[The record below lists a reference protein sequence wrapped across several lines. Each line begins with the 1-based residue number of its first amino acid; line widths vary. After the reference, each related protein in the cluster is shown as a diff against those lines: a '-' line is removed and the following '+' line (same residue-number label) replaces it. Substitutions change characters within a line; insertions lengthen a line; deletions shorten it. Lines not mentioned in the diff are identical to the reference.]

1 MSDYHVGILEF
12 IAIIVVGVFFG
23 PAGVINYFKFTFL
36 VSFIFII
43 ATLVGGDF
51 FAAGI
56 IALRDV
62 IWVLF
67 FVMIEKYSQWEQ
79 KHWGEM

>member
-1 MSDYHVGILEF
+1 MWVFLEF
-12 IAIIVVGVFFG
+12 IAIIVVGFFFG

-43 ATLVGGDF
+43 GAFAGGDF

-79 KHWGEM
+79 KHWSEM